1 MDFKKNLLIL
11 QSKRQKMKR
20 PELHF
25 YNFDGDVIAFSSTRL
40 GGYSEGS
47 YGEWN
52 INRYCGDNDET
63 IGQNRKALCE
73 LLDIDDDK
81 LLMPHQVHLTEIA
94 KIDDDFFSLSAN
106 ERQQR
111 LEGIDAIMTN
121 LNNVCIGVS
130 TADCIPILL
139 HDKKN
144 HAVCAIHA
152 GWRGTVSRIAE
163 KAVKSMSDA
172 YGSIP

>member
-1 MDFKKNLLIL
+1 
-11 QSKRQKMKR
+11 MKR

-25 YNFDGDVIAFSSTRL
+25 YDFDGDVIAFSSTRL

-144 HAVCAIHA
+144 HADVESSFCE
-152 GWRGTVSRIAE
+152 WLVKFCTVQNIADAQYVLKE
-163 KAVKSMSDA
+163 DHELVAEGVVKV
-172 YGSIP
+172 INHTIR

>member
-144 HAVCAIHA
+144 HAV
-152 GWRGTVSRIAE
+152 WQR
-163 KAVKSMSDA
+163 K
-172 YGSIP
+172 P